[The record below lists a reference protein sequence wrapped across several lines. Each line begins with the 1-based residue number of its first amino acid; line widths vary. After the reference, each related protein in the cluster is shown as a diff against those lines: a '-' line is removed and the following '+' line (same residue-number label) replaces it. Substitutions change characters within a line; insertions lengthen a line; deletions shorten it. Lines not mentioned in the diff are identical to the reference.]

1 MNGRRRRK
9 NKKAN
14 MAGSKKGNK
23 NGSKKENM
31 K

>member
-1 MNGRRRRK
+1 MNGRRRK